1 MGVSLPKFDEEIA
14 SIADTEE
21 EKELQKAKKVLA
33 KAEEIIARGGSGAKW
48 LREKLNQL
56 IA

>member
-1 MGVSLPKFDEEIA
+1 MPKFDEEIA